1 MIDVKVSLQIKR
13 IEIVPIKTKRKWNFT
28 FIKLLV
34 VEDSL
39 LSISSR
45 NYITIFIFQIASFI
59 DFPTKFIN

>member
-1 MIDVKVSLQIKR
+1 MIKVKVSLQIKR
-13 IEIVPIKTKRKWNFT
+13 IEIVPIKAKRKWNFS

-45 NYITIFIFQIASFI
+45 NYIPIFIFKVASLI
-59 DFPTKFIN
+59 DFPTKLIN